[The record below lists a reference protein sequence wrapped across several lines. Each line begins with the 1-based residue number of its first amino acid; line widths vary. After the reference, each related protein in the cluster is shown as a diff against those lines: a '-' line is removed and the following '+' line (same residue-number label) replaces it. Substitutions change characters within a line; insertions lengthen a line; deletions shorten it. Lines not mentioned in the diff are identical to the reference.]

1 MDARVS
7 VSKDTISK
15 AEKKLTTV
23 HRGAL
28 LAERLAEVA
37 ESGKLSLARTR
48 LDVASMVGYTSG
60 QRASGYA
67 WVKRMIKIGRL
78 TEEFDSINKYGKA
91 EYRCYYNPPKT
102 KEVEVVK
109 SETPLSELIKS
120 GVTEQTIVEQAEP
133 EPEAEPEAE
142 PEVEHT
148 ENRTIVSIY
157 HGETTVAIEG
167 IGGEDLVAVIKAIT
181 N

>member
-28 LAERLAEVA
+28 LAKRLAEVA

-48 LDVASMVGYTSG
+48 SDVASMVGYTAG

-67 WVKRMIKIGRL
+67 WAKRMIKIGRL
-78 TEEFDSINKYGKA
+78 TEEFDGISKYGKA
-91 EYRCYYNPPKT
+91 EYRYYYNPPMTKT
-102 KEVEVVK
+102 ESEKVK
-109 SETPLSELIKS
+109 SEVPKSEMIE
-120 GVTEQTIVEQAEP
+120 VEP
-133 EPEAEPEAE
+133 EPE
-142 PEVEHT
+142 VEQT
-148 ENRTIVSIY
+148 EQVENKTIVSIY

-167 IGGEDLVAVIKAIT
+167 IGGDDLVAVIKAIT

>member
-37 ESGKLSLARTR
+37 ESGKLSLARAR
-48 LDVASMVGYTSG
+48 SDVASMVGYTAG

-78 TEEFDSINKYGKA
+78 TEEFDSMNKYGKA
-91 EYRCYYNPPKT
+91 EYRYYYNPPKVEP
-102 KEVEVVK
+102 EVE
-109 SETPLSELIKS
+109 
-120 GVTEQTIVEQAEP
+120 QTEP
-133 EPEAEPEAE
+133 EPE
-142 PEVEHT
+142 VEQT
-148 ENRTIVSIY
+148 EQVEQVEQVEQAENRTIVSIY

-167 IGGEDLVAVIKAIT
+167 IGGDDLVAVIKAIT

>member
-37 ESGKLSLARTR
+37 ESGKLSLARAR
-48 LDVASMVGYTSG
+48 FDVASMVGYTSG

-91 EYRCYYNPPKT
+91 EYRYYYNPPMVKT
-102 KEVEVVK
+102 
-109 SETPLSELIKS
+109 
-120 GVTEQTIVEQAEP
+120 
-133 EPEAEPEAE
+133 EPEAEQVKTEAEPEAEQAEVEQTEQAE

-148 ENRTIVSIY
+148 ENKTIVSIY

-167 IGGEDLVAVIKAIT
+167 IGGDDLVAVIKAIT

>member
-7 VSKDTISK
+7 VSKETISK
-15 AEKKLTTV
+15 AEKKLTTA

-37 ESGKLSLARTR
+37 ESGKLSLARSR
-48 LDVASMVGYTSG
+48 SDVASMVGYTAG

-78 TEEFDSINKYGKA
+78 TEEFDSMNKYGKA
-91 EYRCYYNPPKT
+91 EYRYYYNPPKVEP
-102 KEVEVVK
+102 EVKQTEV
-109 SETPLSELIKS
+109 
-120 GVTEQTIVEQAEP
+120 EP
-133 EPEAEPEAE
+133 EPE
-142 PEVEHT
+142 VEQT
-148 ENRTIVSIY
+148 EQVENKTIVSIY

-167 IGGEDLVAVIKAIT
+167 IGGDDLVAVIKAIT

>member
-37 ESGKLSLARTR
+37 ESGKLSLARAR
-48 LDVASMVGYTSG
+48 FDVASMVGYTSG

-91 EYRCYYNPPKT
+91 EYRYYYNPPKI
-102 KEVEVVK
+102 KEAEVVK
-109 SETPLSELIKS
+109 TEVPKSEVIE
-120 GVTEQTIVEQAEP
+120 VEQA
-133 EPEAEPEAE
+133 
-142 PEVEHT
+142 EVEHT

-167 IGGEDLVAVIKAIT
+167 IGGDDLVAVIKAIT

>member
-1 MDARVS
+1 MDAGVS

-28 LAERLAEVA
+28 LAKRLADVA

-48 LDVASMVGYTSG
+48 SDVASMVGYTAG

-78 TEEFDSINKYGKA
+78 TEEFDSMDKYGKA
-91 EYRCYYNPPKT
+91 EYRYYYNPP
-102 KEVEVVK
+102 EV
-109 SETPLSELIKS
+109 
-120 GVTEQTIVEQAEP
+120 
-133 EPEAEPEAE
+133 E

-148 ENRTIVSIY
+148 EVEPEPEPEVEQTEQVENRTIVSIY

-167 IGGEDLVAVIKAIT
+167 IGGDDLVAVIKAIT

>member
-1 MDARVS
+1 MEARVS

-48 LDVASMVGYTSG
+48 SDVASMVGYTAG

-78 TEEFDSINKYGKA
+78 TEEFDSMDKYGKA
-91 EYRCYYNPPKT
+91 EYRYYYNPPKT
-102 KEVEVVK
+102 
-109 SETPLSELIKS
+109 ETPKKKVEQ
-120 GVTEQTIVEQAEP
+120 VEQVEPEQTEIKQVEQ
-133 EPEAEPEAE
+133 
-142 PEVEHT
+142 T
-148 ENRTIVSIY
+148 ENKTIVSIY

-167 IGGEDLVAVIKAIT
+167 IGGDDLVAVIKAIT

>member
-15 AEKKLTTV
+15 AEKKLTSV

-48 LDVASMVGYTSG
+48 LDVASMVGYTAG
-60 QRASGYA
+60 QRASGYT

-78 TEEFDSINKYGKA
+78 TEEFDSMGKYGKA
-91 EYRCYYNPPKT
+91 EYRYYYNPPKT
-102 KEVEVVK
+102 KADSKTVESEVPK
-109 SETPLSELIKS
+109 SELIES
-120 GVTEQTIVEQAEP
+120 EVEQT
-133 EPEAEPEAE
+133 E
-142 PEVEHT
+142 PEVERT
-148 ENRTIVSIY
+148 GNKTIVSIY

-167 IGGEDLVAVIKAIT
+167 IGGDDLIAVIKAIT

>member
-48 LDVASMVGYTSG
+48 SDVASMVGYTAG

-67 WVKRMIKIGRL
+67 
-78 TEEFDSINKYGKA
+78 
-91 EYRCYYNPPKT
+91 
-102 KEVEVVK
+102 
-109 SETPLSELIKS
+109 
-120 GVTEQTIVEQAEP
+120 
-133 EPEAEPEAE
+133 
-142 PEVEHT
+142 
-148 ENRTIVSIY
+148 
-157 HGETTVAIEG
+157 
-167 IGGEDLVAVIKAIT
+167 
-181 N
+181 

>member
-37 ESGKLSLARTR
+37 ESGELSLARTR
-48 LDVASMVGYTSG
+48 SDVASMVGYTAG

-78 TEEFDSINKYGKA
+78 TEEFDSMNKYGKA
-91 EYRCYYNPPKT
+91 EYRYYYNPPKVESEA
-102 KEVEVVK
+102 KHAEV
-109 SETPLSELIKS
+109 
-120 GVTEQTIVEQAEP
+120 EP
-133 EPEAEPEAE
+133 EPE
-142 PEVEHT
+142 PEVEQTEHT
-148 ENRTIVSIY
+148 ENKTIVSIY

-167 IGGEDLVAVIKAIT
+167 IGGDDLVAVIKAIT

>member
-37 ESGKLSLARTR
+37 ESGKLSLARAR
-48 LDVASMVGYTSG
+48 SDVASMVGYTAG

-67 WVKRMIKIGRL
+67 RVKRMIKIGRL
-78 TEEFDSINKYGKA
+78 TEEFDSMNKYGKA
-91 EYRCYYNPPKT
+91 EYRYYYNPPKVEP
-102 KEVEVVK
+102 EVK
-109 SETPLSELIKS
+109 
-120 GVTEQTIVEQAEP
+120 QTEP
-133 EPEAEPEAE
+133 EPE
-142 PEVEHT
+142 VEQT
-148 ENRTIVSIY
+148 EQVEQVEQVEQAENRTIVSIY

-167 IGGEDLVAVIKAIT
+167 IGGDDLVAVIKAIT

>member
-7 VSKDTISK
+7 VSKDTINK
-15 AEKKLTTV
+15 AEKDLSRV
-23 HRGAL
+23 RRGEL

-48 LDVASMVGYTSG
+48 FDVASMAGHTEG

-78 TEEFDSINKYGKA
+78 TEEFDSIGKYGKA
-91 EYRCYYNPPKT
+91 EYRYYYNPPKNKKKAKVEKAEPKQVVVEQT
-102 KEVEVVK
+102 EVEQ
-109 SETPLSELIKS
+109 E
-120 GVTEQTIVEQAEP
+120 VEQ
-133 EPEAEPEAE
+133 
-142 PEVEHT
+142 VE
-148 ENRTIVSIY
+148 NKTIVSIY
-157 HGETTVAIEG
+157 HGETTIAIEG
-167 IGGEDLVAVIKAIT
+167 VSGDDLVAIIKAIT

>member
-48 LDVASMVGYTSG
+48 SDVASMVGYTAE

-67 WVKRMIKIGRL
+67 WAKRMIKMGRV
-78 TEEFDSINKYGKA
+78 TEEFDGISKYGKA
-91 EYRCYYNPPKT
+91 EYRYYYNPPMTKT
-102 KEVEVVK
+102 ESEKVK
-109 SETPLSELIKS
+109 SEVPKSEMIE
-120 GVTEQTIVEQAEP
+120 VEP
-133 EPEAEPEAE
+133 EPE
-142 PEVEHT
+142 VEQT
-148 ENRTIVSIY
+148 EQVENKTIVSIY

-167 IGGEDLVAVIKAIT
+167 IGGDDLVAVIKAIT

>member
-48 LDVASMVGYTSG
+48 SDVASMVGYTAG

-67 WVKRMIKIGRL
+67 WVKRMVKIGRL
-78 TEEFDSINKYGKA
+78 TEEFDSMDKHGKA
-91 EYRCYYNPPKT
+91 EYRYYYNPPK
-102 KEVEVVK
+102 V
-109 SETPLSELIKS
+109 
-120 GVTEQTIVEQAEP
+120 
-133 EPEAEPEAE
+133 E

-148 ENRTIVSIY
+148 EQVEPEPEVEQTENKTIVSIY

>member
-48 LDVASMVGYTSG
+48 SDVASMVGYTAG

-91 EYRCYYNPPKT
+91 EYRYYYNPPMTKT
-102 KEVEVVK
+102 IRK
-109 SETPLSELIKS
+109 S
-120 GVTEQTIVEQAEP
+120 
-133 EPEAEPEAE
+133 
-142 PEVEHT
+142 
-148 ENRTIVSIY
+148 
-157 HGETTVAIEG
+157 
-167 IGGEDLVAVIKAIT
+167 
-181 N
+181 

>member
-15 AEKKLTTV
+15 AEKKPTTA

-28 LAERLAEVA
+28 LAKRLAEVA
-37 ESGKLSLARTR
+37 ESGKLPLARTR
-48 LDVASMVGYTSG
+48 SDVASMVGYTSG
-60 QRASGYA
+60 QRASGCA

-91 EYRCYYNPPKT
+91 EYRYYYNPPKVEPEVKQT
-102 KEVEVVK
+102 EVEP
-109 SETPLSELIKS
+109 EPE
-120 GVTEQTIVEQAEP
+120 VEQAE
-133 EPEAEPEAE
+133 
-142 PEVEHT
+142 VERT

-167 IGGEDLVAVIKAIT
+167 IGGDDLVAVIKAIT

>member
-37 ESGKLSLARTR
+37 ESGKLSLARAR
-48 LDVASMVGYTSG
+48 FDVASMVGYTAG

-78 TEEFDSINKYGKA
+78 TEEFDSMNKYGKA
-91 EYRCYYNPPKT
+91 EYRYYYNPPMAKT
-102 KEVEVVK
+102 ETEVEQVKPEVEPEVV
-109 SETPLSELIKS
+109 
-120 GVTEQTIVEQAEP
+120 EQAEVEQAEP
-133 EPEAEPEAE
+133 E
-142 PEVEHT
+142 VERT

-157 HGETTVAIEG
+157 HGETTVAI
-167 IGGEDLVAVIKAIT
+167 
-181 N
+181 

>member
-1 MDARVS
+1 MEARVS

-48 LDVASMVGYTSG
+48 LDVASMVGYAAG

-91 EYRCYYNPPKT
+91 EYRYYYNPPK
-102 KEVEVVK
+102 VE
-109 SETPLSELIKS
+109 S
-120 GVTEQTIVEQAEP
+120 
-133 EPEAEPEAE
+133 
-142 PEVEHT
+142 EVEHT
-148 ENRTIVSIY
+148 EVEPEVEVEQVEQTEQVENKTIVSIY

-167 IGGEDLVAVIKAIT
+167 IGGDDLVAIIKAIT

>member
-91 EYRCYYNPPKT
+91 EYRYYYNPPKV
-102 KEVEVVK
+102 KEAEVVK
-109 SETPLSELIKS
+109 PEVPKSET
-120 GVTEQTIVEQAEP
+120 VEVKP
-133 EPEAEPEAE
+133 EPEAEAE
-142 PEVEHT
+142 TERT

-167 IGGEDLVAVIKAIT
+167 IGGDDLVAVIKAIT

>member
-7 VSKDTISK
+7 VSKETISK

-37 ESGKLSLARTR
+37 ESGKLSLARAR
-48 LDVASMVGYTSG
+48 SDVASMVGYTAG

-78 TEEFDSINKYGKA
+78 TEEFDSMNKYGKA
-91 EYRCYYNPPKT
+91 EYRYYYNPPKVEP
-102 KEVEVVK
+102 EVKQTEV
-109 SETPLSELIKS
+109 
-120 GVTEQTIVEQAEP
+120 EP
-133 EPEAEPEAE
+133 EPK
-142 PEVEHT
+142 VEQT
-148 ENRTIVSIY
+148 EQVENKTIVSIY

-167 IGGEDLVAVIKAIT
+167 IGGDDLVAVIKAIT

>member
-37 ESGKLSLARTR
+37 ESGKLSLARAR
-48 LDVASMVGYTSG
+48 FDVASMVGYTAG

-91 EYRCYYNPPKT
+91 EYRYYYNPPKV
-102 KEVEVVK
+102 KAEVEH
-109 SETPLSELIKS
+109 T
-120 GVTEQTIVEQAEP
+120 

-142 PEVEHT
+142 QTEQTEHT
-148 ENRTIVSIY
+148 DNRTIVSIY

-167 IGGEDLVAVIKAIT
+167 IGGDDLVAVIKAIT

>member
-37 ESGKLSLARTR
+37 ESGKLSLARAR
-48 LDVASMVGYTSG
+48 FDVASMVGYTSG

-91 EYRCYYNPPKT
+91 EYRYYYNPPKV
-102 KEVEVVK
+102 KEPEVEQAV
-109 SETPLSELIKS
+109 
-120 GVTEQTIVEQAEP
+120 EQEVEQAVEPEVEQAEP
-133 EPEAEPEAE
+133 E
-142 PEVEHT
+142 HT
-148 ENRTIVSIY
+148 DNRTIVSIY

-167 IGGEDLVAVIKAIT
+167 IGGDDLVAVIKAIT

>member
-1 MDARVS
+1 MKGNNMDARVS
-7 VSKDTISK
+7 VSKETISK

-37 ESGKLSLARTR
+37 ESGKLSLARAR
-48 LDVASMVGYTSG
+48 FDVASMVGYTAG

-78 TEEFDSINKYGKA
+78 TEEFDSMNKYGKA
-91 EYRCYYNPPKT
+91 EYRYYYNPPKVEP
-102 KEVEVVK
+102 EVK
-109 SETPLSELIKS
+109 
-120 GVTEQTIVEQAEP
+120 QTEP
-133 EPEAEPEAE
+133 EPEVEVEQVK
-142 PEVEHT
+142 PEVGHT
-148 ENRTIVSIY
+148 ENKTIVSIY

-167 IGGEDLVAVIKAIT
+167 IGGDDLVAVIKAIT

>member
-1 MDARVS
+1 MEARVS
-7 VSKDTISK
+7 VSKETISK

-28 LAERLAEVA
+28 LAKRLEEVA
-37 ESGKLSLARTR
+37 ESGKLSLARSR
-48 LDVASMVGYTSG
+48 FDVASMVGYTAG

-78 TEEFDSINKYGKA
+78 TEAFDSMNKYGKA
-91 EYRCYYNPPKT
+91 EYRYYYNPPMIDAVKPEVEP
-102 KEVEVVK
+102 EVEVA
-109 SETPLSELIKS
+109 
-120 GVTEQTIVEQAEP
+120 Q
-133 EPEAEPEAE
+133 AE
-142 PEVEHT
+142 PEVEAEPVEQVEHT
-148 ENRTIVSIY
+148 ENKTIVSIY

-167 IGGEDLVAVIKAIT
+167 IGGDDLVAVIKAIT

>member
-1 MDARVS
+1 MEARVS

-48 LDVASMVGYTSG
+48 SDVASMVGYTAG

-78 TEEFDSINKYGKA
+78 TEEFDSMDKYGKA
-91 EYRCYYNPPKT
+91 EYRYYYNPPK
-102 KEVEVVK
+102 V
-109 SETPLSELIKS
+109 
-120 GVTEQTIVEQAEP
+120 
-133 EPEAEPEAE
+133 E

-148 ENRTIVSIY
+148 EVEPEPEPEVEQTEQVENKTIVSIY

-167 IGGEDLVAVIKAIT
+167 IGGDDLVAVIKAIT

>member
-48 LDVASMVGYTSG
+48 SDVASMVGYTAG

-91 EYRCYYNPPKT
+91 EYRYYYNPPMIKT
-102 KEVEVVK
+102 
-109 SETPLSELIKS
+109 
-120 GVTEQTIVEQAEP
+120 GA

-142 PEVEHT
+142 QVKPEVEPEVEVTPEVEPEAEHT
-148 ENRTIVSIY
+148 ENKTIVSIY

-167 IGGEDLVAVIKAIT
+167 IGGDDLVAVIKAIT

>member
-37 ESGKLSLARTR
+37 ESGKLSLARAR
-48 LDVASMVGYTSG
+48 SDVASMVGYTAG

-78 TEEFDSINKYGKA
+78 TEEFDSMNKYGKA
-91 EYRCYYNPPKT
+91 EYRYYYNPPK
-102 KEVEVVK
+102 V
-109 SETPLSELIKS
+109 
-120 GVTEQTIVEQAEP
+120 EP
-133 EPEAEPEAE
+133 EVKQTE
-142 PEVEHT
+142 PEVEVEQT
-148 ENRTIVSIY
+148 EQAEQVENKTIVSIY

-167 IGGEDLVAVIKAIT
+167 IGGDDLVAVIKAIT

>member
-37 ESGKLSLARTR
+37 ESGKLSLARAR
-48 LDVASMVGYTSG
+48 FDVASMVGYTSG

-91 EYRCYYNPPKT
+91 EYRYYYNPPMVKT
-102 KEVEVVK
+102 
-109 SETPLSELIKS
+109 
-120 GVTEQTIVEQAEP
+120 
-133 EPEAEPEAE
+133 EAEPEAE
-142 PEVEHT
+142 QVKPEVEPEVEQAEVEHT
-148 ENRTIVSIY
+148 ENKTIVSIY

-167 IGGEDLVAVIKAIT
+167 IGGDDLVAVIKAIT

>member
-1 MDARVS
+1 MEARVS

-37 ESGKLSLARTR
+37 ESGKLSLARAR
-48 LDVASMVGYTSG
+48 FDVASMVGYTAG

-78 TEEFDSINKYGKA
+78 TEEFDSMDKYGKA
-91 EYRCYYNPPKT
+91 EYRYYYNPPK
-102 KEVEVVK
+102 VE
-109 SETPLSELIKS
+109 S
-120 GVTEQTIVEQAEP
+120 
-133 EPEAEPEAE
+133 
-142 PEVEHT
+142 EVEHT
-148 ENRTIVSIY
+148 EVEPEVKPEPEPEPEVEEQVENKTIVSIY

-167 IGGEDLVAVIKAIT
+167 IGGDDLVAVIKAIT

>member
-1 MDARVS
+1 MEARVS

-37 ESGKLSLARTR
+37 ESGKLSLARAR
-48 LDVASMVGYTSG
+48 FDVASMVGYTAG

-78 TEEFDSINKYGKA
+78 TEEFDSMDKYGKA
-91 EYRCYYNPPKT
+91 EYRYYYNPPK
-102 KEVEVVK
+102 VE
-109 SETPLSELIKS
+109 S
-120 GVTEQTIVEQAEP
+120 
-133 EPEAEPEAE
+133 
-142 PEVEHT
+142 EVEHT
-148 ENRTIVSIY
+148 EVEPEVKPEPEVEQTEQVENKTIVSIY

-167 IGGEDLVAVIKAIT
+167 IGGDDLVAVIKAIT

>member
-37 ESGKLSLARTR
+37 ESGKLSLARAR
-48 LDVASMVGYTSG
+48 FDVASMVGYTSG

-91 EYRCYYNPPKT
+91 EYRYYYNPPKVEA
-102 KEVEVVK
+102 EVEH
-109 SETPLSELIKS
+109 
-120 GVTEQTIVEQAEP
+120 TEQVEPEAEP
-133 EPEAEPEAE
+133 EPEAEQTEQTE
-142 PEVEHT
+142 QV

-167 IGGEDLVAVIKAIT
+167 IGGDDLVAVIKAIT

>member
-7 VSKDTISK
+7 VSKETISK

-28 LAERLAEVA
+28 LAKRLAEVA
-37 ESGKLSLARTR
+37 ESGKLSLSRTR
-48 LDVASMVGYTSG
+48 SDVASMVGYTAG

-67 WVKRMIKIGRL
+67 WVKLMIKIGRL

-91 EYRCYYNPPKT
+91 EYRYYYNPPMIK
-102 KEVEVVK
+102 KPEIVK
-109 SETPLSELIKS
+109 SEVPLSELVKS
-120 GVTEQTIVEQAEP
+120 GVTEQTVIEQ
-133 EPEAEPEAE
+133 AEPEAE
-142 PEVEHT
+142 PEEEHT
-148 ENRTIVSIY
+148 ENKTIVSIY

-167 IGGEDLVAVIKAIT
+167 IGGDDLVAIIKAIT

>member
-37 ESGKLSLARTR
+37 ESGRLSLARAR
-48 LDVASMVGYTSG
+48 FDVASMVGYTSG

-78 TEEFDSINKYGKA
+78 TEEFDGVSKYGKA
-91 EYRCYYNPPKT
+91 EYRYYYNPPK
-102 KEVEVVK
+102 V
-109 SETPLSELIKS
+109 
-120 GVTEQTIVEQAEP
+120 
-133 EPEAEPEAE
+133 E

-148 ENRTIVSIY
+148 EQVEPEPEVKQVEPEPEHTENKTIVSIY

-167 IGGEDLVAVIKAIT
+167 IGGDDLVAVIKAIT